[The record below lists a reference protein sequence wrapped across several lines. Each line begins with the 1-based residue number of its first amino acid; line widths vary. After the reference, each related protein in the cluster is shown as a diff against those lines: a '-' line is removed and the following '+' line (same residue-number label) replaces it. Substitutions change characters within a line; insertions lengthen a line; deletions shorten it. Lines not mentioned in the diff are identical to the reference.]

1 MLSRISQKDLDA
13 AFSAEFPPLHPPEGS
28 ADGSAGDTFTRAQVE
43 EMMDQKLQELKEKMN
58 QIGMPQNDNEE
69 SKGEEENGSEENN
82 SEGN

>member
-28 ADGSAGDTFTRAQVE
+28 ADGSAADTFTRAQVE
-43 EMMDQKLQELKEKMN
+43 QMMDEKLQELKEKMN
-58 QIGMPQNDNEE
+58 QIGMPENENNE
-69 SKGEEENGSEENN
+69 SKGEEENGSEEN

>member
-28 ADGSAGDTFTRAQVE
+28 ADGSAADTFTRAQVE

-69 SKGEEENGSEENN
+69 SKGEVENGSEEN